1 MGTWTTLVL
10 ISLDDDWFAG
20 TAVHLCRI
28 LNWQTCLNT
37 AGDGAVMITQL
48 FNGISL
54 ITFAK
59 SFAH

>member
-1 MGTWTTLVL
+1 MGTWTMLVL
-10 ISLDDDWFAG
+10 ISLDDDCIAG
-20 TAVHLCRI
+20 TAVHLYRI
-28 LNWQTCLNT
+28 LNWQTYLNSV
-37 AGDGAVMITQL
+37 GDGAVMITQL